1 MNFTYEIIEMNKE
14 LPIHIF
20 LHSVDYV
27 TNHWHDSIELIFVL
41 KGKVNVS
48 VNDKRFELTEKDVFL
63 INAND
68 IHSIQHQEDNLLLAI
83 QVPIPELKEN
93 IKDVE
98 SYSFSCQSFLYDEN
112 QQEEFNELRALLA
125 QMMWVVNKEGEGY
138 ELQIKSLYFQLIY
151 LLIKNF
157 KDEQVKENK
166 ISSQK
171 HIERLLRITS
181 YVKENYRQ
189 EITLNELSQNE
200 FLSVHYLSKFI
211 QKHLGMPFS
220 KYVDSI
226 RLDHAVKDIVFTD
239 IPLTQI
245 ALDNGFASVK
255 AFNRAFKELYHQTPS
270 EYRRAVETEPRKT
283 DSNKVT
289 LANYV
294 EIDKS
299 QAFSKLFSY
308 LPSEGRSIEM
318 ERKAVIKKK
327 YSIEVTNK
335 TSPLQHRW
343 KNLMTIGKAKEC
355 LYTDVQHQLT
365 RVKKATNFQY
375 LRFHGLFDDEMMV
388 YGENDEGV
396 PELNFLY
403 TDKLFDFLQSIDVK
417 PFVELGFMPRELA
430 ENPDETVFYKKSI
443 ISKPKDLEKWNL
455 LVRNFIIH
463 YENKFGIEAVNQWY
477 FEVWNEPDFY
487 VFWRGTFEDY
497 CLLYKN
503 TYQTIK
509 ELNPSYKVGGPSIVT
524 INNSDWL
531 QRFLDFCMSE
541 NCIPDFITFHCYS
554 HEEVD
559 LNKKMKMSDEE
570 SLEFGYI
577 SRDEDFLKNKINTLK
592 QILAE
597 KKMEDVEIHLTEW
610 NSTAFHRDLT
620 NDTSF
625 KAAFVVKNLLENMD
639 SIGSFGYWTVSDL
652 IEEQRAAVPTFH
664 GGLGLITNNQIP
676 KPAYYAYEFLGKLGD
691 QMVAAGEGYFV
702 TKNAKGY
709 QIILYHYCHYDRLYC
724 MNQHANIDMKNRYS
738 VFLNRDDIQMKLILN
753 GLDKGTYKIKQ
764 HKLNRENGSALDKW
778 IEMGAPGPMNPEEIN
793 YLKYSSVPKKHVS
806 EVRVEDDLVVKA
818 ILEPHE
824 VHLYE
829 IIPQRALRQV

>member
-27 TNHWHDSIELIFVL
+27 TNHWHDSIEIIFVL

-48 VNDKRFELTEKDVFL
+48 VNDKRFELTEKDLFL

-68 IHSIQHQEDNLLLAI
+68 IHSIQLEEENLLLAV
-83 QVPIPELKEN
+83 QVPIPALKEN
-93 IKDVE
+93 IKNVE
-98 SYSFSCQSFLYDEN
+98 SYTFTCQSFLYDEN
-112 QQEEFNELRALLA
+112 HQVEFNELRSLLA
-125 QMMWVVNKEGEGY
+125 QMMWVVNKEGEGF

-157 KDEQVKENK
+157 KEEQEKENK

-181 YVKENYRQ
+181 YVKDNFRQ
-189 EITLNELSQNE
+189 PITLNELSQNE

-211 QKHLGMPFS
+211 QKHLGMAFS

-255 AFNRAFKELYHQTPS
+255 AFNRAFKDFYHQTPS
-270 EYRRAVETEPRKT
+270 EYRRAVEMEPRKS

-308 LPSEGRSIEM
+308 LPSGDKTIEI
-318 ERKAVIKKK
+318 ESKSVTKKQ
-327 YSIEVTNK
+327 YSIDVSNNK
-335 TSPLQHRW
+335 KTKLQHHW

-355 LYTDVQHQLT
+355 LYTEVQDQLKL
-365 RVKKATNFQY
+365 VKNATNFQY
-375 LRFHGLFDDEMMV
+375 LRFHGLFDDEMMI
-388 YGENDEGV
+388 YGENELGE
-396 PELNFLY
+396 PEFNFLY

-417 PFVELGFMPRELA
+417 PFVELGFMPGELA
-430 ENPDETVFYKKSI
+430 ENQDETVFYKKSI
-443 ISKPKDLEKWNL
+443 ISKPKGIEKWNL

-463 YENKFGIEAVNQWY
+463 YEDRYGIDEVQQWY
-477 FEVWNEPDFY
+477 FEFWNEPDFY
-487 VFWRGTFEDY
+487 VFWRGTFEEY

-509 ELNPSYKVGGPSIVT
+509 NLNPAYKVGGPSIVS

-531 QRFLDFCMSE
+531 QQFLDFCMNE
-541 NCIPDFITFHCYS
+541 NCEPDFISFHCYM
-554 HEEVD
+554 HDELD
-559 LNKKMKMSDEE
+559 INKKKKLLDEG
-570 SLEFGYI
+570 SFEFGYI
-577 SRDEDFLKNKINTLK
+577 SRDEDFLKNKIIRIK

-597 KKMEDVEIHLTEW
+597 KKMDQVELHLTEW

-639 SIGSFGYWTVSDL
+639 SIGSFGYWTASDL
-652 IEEQRAAVPTFH
+652 IEEQRAAIPTFH
-664 GGLGLITNNQIP
+664 GGLGLITNKSIP

-691 QMVAAGEGYFV
+691 QMIAAGEGYFI
-702 TKNAKGY
+702 TKSPKGY
-709 QIILYHYCHYDRLYC
+709 QMILYHYCHYDMLYC
-724 MNQHANIDMKNRYS
+724 MNQHANIDIKNRYK
-738 VFLNRDDIQMKLILN
+738 VFLDRDEIQLKLILS
-753 GLDKGTYKIKQ
+753 GLEKGSYKIKQ
-764 HKLNRENGSALDKW
+764 HRLNRENGSAFDKW
-778 IEMGAPGPMNPEEIN
+778 VEMGAPESLSPEEIN
-793 YLKYSSVPKKHVS
+793 YLRYSSIPNRHFS
-806 EVRVEDDLVVKA
+806 DVRIENDF
-818 ILEPHE
+818 ILNTNLQPHE
-824 VHLYE
+824 VQLYE
-829 IIPQRALRQV
+829 ILPQRTL

>member
-1 MNFTYEIIEMNKE
+1 MNFTYEIIEMNRE

-20 LHSVDYV
+20 LNSVDYV
-27 TNHWHDSIELIFVL
+27 TNHWHDSIEIIFVL

-68 IHSIQHQEDNLLLAI
+68 IHSIQHHEDNLLLAV
-83 QVPIPELKEN
+83 QVPIPALREN
-93 IKDVE
+93 IKNVE
-98 SYSFSCQSFLYDEN
+98 SYTFSCRSFLYDEN
-112 QQEEFNELRALLA
+112 HQEEFNELRSLLA

-157 KDEQVKENK
+157 KEEQEKENK

-181 YVKENYRQ
+181 YVKDNFRQ
-189 EITLNELSQNE
+189 PITLNQLSQNE

-226 RLDHAVKDIVFTD
+226 RLDHAVKDILFTD

-255 AFNRAFKELYHQTPS
+255 AFNRAFKEFYHQTPS
-270 EYRRAVETEPRKT
+270 EYRRAAEMEPRKT
-283 DSNKVT
+283 DSSKVT

-299 QAFSKLFSY
+299 HAFSKLFSY
-308 LPSEGRSIEM
+308 LPSGEKSIDAGT
-318 ERKAVIKKK
+318 KAAIKKQ
-327 YSIEVTNK
+327 YAIDVSNK
-335 TSPLQHRW
+335 TLKLEHHW
-343 KNLMTIGKAKEC
+343 KKLMTIGKAKEC
-355 LYTDVQHQLT
+355 LYTDVQAQLNL
-365 RVKKATNFQY
+365 VKKATNFEY
-375 LRFHGLFDDEMMV
+375 LRFHGLFDDEMMI
-388 YGENDEGV
+388 YGENELGE
-396 PELNFLY
+396 PEFNFLY
-403 TDKLFDFLQSIDVK
+403 TDKLFDFLQGIDVK
-417 PFVELGFMPRELA
+417 PFVELGFMPGELA
-430 ENPDETVFYKKSI
+430 ENQDETVFYKKSI
-443 ISKPKDLEKWNL
+443 ISKPKNMEKWKL
-455 LVRNFIIH
+455 LIKNFIIH
-463 YENKFGIEAVNQWY
+463 NEDRFGIDEVQQWY

-509 ELNPSYKVGGPSIVT
+509 GLNPAYKVGGPSV
-524 INNSDWL
+524 NNIDYF
-531 QRFLDFCMSE
+531 QGFLDFCMNE

-554 HEEVD
+554 HDEID
-559 LNKKMKMSDEE
+559 INKKKKLSEDG
-570 SLEFGYI
+570 SFEFGYI
-577 SRDEDFLKNKINTLK
+577 SRDENFLKNKILKLK

-597 KKMEDVEIHLTEW
+597 KQMEEVEIHLTEW

-625 KAAFVVKNLLENMD
+625 KAAFIVKNLLENMD
-639 SIGSFGYWTVSDL
+639 TIGSFGYWTASDL
-652 IEEQRAAVPTFH
+652 IEEQRAAIPAFH
-664 GGLGLITNNQIP
+664 GGLGLISNKSIP

-691 QMVAAGEGYFV
+691 EMIAAGEGYFV
-702 TKNAKGY
+702 TKSPKGY
-709 QIILYHYCHYDRLYC
+709 QLILYHYCHFDMLYC
-724 MNQHANIDMKNRYS
+724 MNQHANIDIKDRYN
-738 VFLNRDDIQMKLILN
+738 VFLDRDDIQLKLILS
-753 GLDKGTYKIKQ
+753 GLEKGTYKVKM
-764 HKLNRENGSALDKW
+764 HRLNRENGSAFDKW
-778 IEMGAPGPMNPEEIN
+778 VEMGAPGSLSPEDIN
-793 YLKYSSVPKKHVS
+793 YLKFSSVPKKHIS
-806 EVRVEDDLVVKA
+806 EVRIENDF
-818 ILEPHE
+818 ILNTILQPHE
-824 VHLYE
+824 VQLYE
-829 IIPQRALRQV
+829 ILPQRTLRQV